1 MYSKRQEEISKRK
14 TMNIKNEEDNLSNRK
29 LIKEGK
35 KNSWENV
42 VDNISIKESEYKGS
56 KDISRMRSVI
66 LNRKNDKVE

>member
-14 TMNIKNEEDNLSNRK
+14 AMNIKNEEDNLSNRK

-42 VDNISIKESEYKGS
+42 VDNISSKESEYKGS
-56 KDISRMRSVI
+56 RDISRMRSVI

>member
-1 MYSKRQEEISKRK
+1 
-14 TMNIKNEEDNLSNRK
+14 MNIKNEEDNLSNRK

-56 KDISRMRSVI
+56 KDISRMRSII

>member
-14 TMNIKNEEDNLSNRK
+14 AMNIKNEEDNLSNRK

-56 KDISRMRSVI
+56 KDISRMRNVI

>member
-14 TMNIKNEEDNLSNRK
+14 AMNIKNEEDNLSNRK

-42 VDNISIKESEYKGS
+42 VDNITIKESEYKGS

>member
-1 MYSKRQEEISKRK
+1 
-14 TMNIKNEEDNLSNRK
+14 MNIKNEEDNLSNRK

-66 LNRKNDKVE
+66 LNRENDKVE

>member
-1 MYSKRQEEISKRK
+1 
-14 TMNIKNEEDNLSNRK
+14 MNIKNEEDNLSNRK

-56 KDISRMRSVI
+56 KDISRMM
-66 LNRKNDKVE
+66 K

>member
-14 TMNIKNEEDNLSNRK
+14 AMNIKNEEDNLSNRK

-66 LNRKNDKVE
+66 LNRKNDKVK

>member
-14 TMNIKNEEDNLSNRK
+14 AMNIKNEEDNLSNRK

>member
-1 MYSKRQEEISKRK
+1 
-14 TMNIKNEEDNLSNRK
+14 MNIKNEEDNLSNRK

>member
-1 MYSKRQEEISKRK
+1 
-14 TMNIKNEEDNLSNRK
+14 MNIKNEEDNLSNRK

-42 VDNISIKESEYKGS
+42 VDNITIKESEYKGS

>member
-14 TMNIKNEEDNLSNRK
+14 AMNIKNEEDNLSNRK

-56 KDISRMRSVI
+56 KDISRMRSII

>member
-14 TMNIKNEEDNLSNRK
+14 AMNIKNEEDNLSNRK
-29 LIKEGK
+29 VIKEGK

-42 VDNISIKESEYKGS
+42 VDNISIKESEYKGN